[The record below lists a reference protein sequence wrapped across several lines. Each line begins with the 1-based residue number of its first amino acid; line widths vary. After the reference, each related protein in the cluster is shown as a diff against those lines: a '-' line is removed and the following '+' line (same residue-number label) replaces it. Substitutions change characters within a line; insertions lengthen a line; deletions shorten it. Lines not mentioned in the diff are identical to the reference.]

1 MELRD
6 GGEEAMPP
14 MAAGSGVDEALVP
27 RRSRWKHTTTIRTKD
42 NADLGIVSTRTP
54 EPISG
59 KSKDRVAVPGKYVTG
74 FTFVAI

>member
-14 MAAGSGVDEALVP
+14 MAAGSDVDEALVP

-54 EPISG
+54 EPI
-59 KSKDRVAVPGKYVTG
+59 
-74 FTFVAI
+74 